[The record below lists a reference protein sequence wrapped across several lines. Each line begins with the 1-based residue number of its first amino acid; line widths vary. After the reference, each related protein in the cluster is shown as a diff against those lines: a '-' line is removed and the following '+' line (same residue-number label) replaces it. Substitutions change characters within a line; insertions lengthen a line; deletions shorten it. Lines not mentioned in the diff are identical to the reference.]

1 MQTEEIPPRKEDILL
16 GRDRGIKNGYGYSQ
30 TQFIGV

>member
-1 MQTEEIPPRKEDILL
+1 MQREEIPLRKEDILVE
-16 GRDRGIKNGYGYSQ
+16 RDSGIKNGHGYSQ